1 VWGRLREENVNEF
14 GQLRGEPAAG
24 RKAVSVP
31 EWLRRSA
38 RWYADK
44 DAVIDGARRFTYR
57 QFNER
62 VNRHANGLA
71 VLGIVKGDRV
81 AVVLKNSVEAMEGF
95 GAAAK
100 AGFVHVPINFRLS
113 RREVGDILRHC
124 GARAFFVHREFA
136 ALLDLADECPDLE
149 HVIVVDDGA
158 AASAYEKWLAAQSPA
173 EPAADILAED
183 NFFIVYTSGTTGA
196 AKGAYYQHRQP
207 AAHAPVPVLGYD
219 MRSDSRILLVYPHN
233 SIASLN
239 VVYVPAWM
247 LGATVV
253 LTDVR
258 QFSAERWLDTVV
270 REKVTHCHLV
280 PTMLFRVLEHPRL
293 REVDLSSLQTIG
305 YGSAPMPQE
314 RIERL
319 HEVFGSILMQA
330 YGMTE
335 VSSITTV
342 FSKQDHVE
350 ALRNNPERLRAC
362 GRPAFGSELRVV
374 TEDGREVTPGKIGE
388 IVFRGPLVMSGYWND
403 PERTAEAIHD
413 GWLHSGDLAT
423 VDAEGFIYIVDR
435 KKDLIISGGANI
447 ASSEVENVIY
457 WHEAVREA
465 AVVGRPDDEWGERV
479 HAFVSLHDGK
489 SLRSEELI
497 AFCRDRLAHYKCPNS
512 VEVLPDLP
520 KNALGKI
527 LKSDLRAALWKGRTR
542 AVN

>member
-1 VWGRLREENVNEF
+1 VREENVNEY
-14 GQLRGEPAAG
+14 GPLRGISVPG
-24 RKAVSVP
+24 RGAAVSVP
-31 EWLRRSA
+31 EWLRRSV

-44 DAVIDGARRFTYR
+44 EAVIDGARRFTYQ

-62 VNRHANGLA
+62 VNRQANGLSA
-71 VLGIVKGDRV
+71 RGIAKGERV
-81 AVVLKNSVEAMEGF
+81 AVVLRNSVEAMESF

-113 RREVGDILRHC
+113 RREVGDILQHSGSR
-124 GARAFFVHREFA
+124 FFIVHREFA
-136 ALLDLADECPDLE
+136 SLLDLAAECPDLE
-149 HVIVVDDGA
+149 QVIVVDDGE
-158 AASAYEKWLAAQSPA
+158 SGSDYERWLAEQSAQ
-173 EPAADILAED
+173 EPTADIVAED

-196 AKGAYYQHRQP
+196 AKGAFYQHRQP

-219 MRSDSRILLVYPHN
+219 MRHDSRILLVYPHN

-280 PTMLFRVLEHPRL
+280 PTMLFRVLEHPKV

-319 HEVFGSILMQA
+319 HEVFGSVLMQA

-335 VSSITTV
+335 VSSITTI

-350 ALRNNPERLRAC
+350 ALKGNPERLRAC
-362 GRPAFGSELRVV
+362 GRPAFGCELRVV
-374 TEDGREVTPGKIGE
+374 TDEGREVKPGEIGE
-388 IVFRGPLVMSGYWND
+388 IVFRGPILMSGYWND
-403 PERTAEAIHD
+403 PERTAETIRD

-423 VDAEGFIYIVDR
+423 VDADGFIYIVDR

-479 HAFVSLHDGK
+479 HAFVSLHEGK
-489 SLRSEELI
+489 SMASEELI
-497 AFCRDRLAHYKCPNS
+497 AFCRERLAHYKCPS
-512 VEVLPDLP
+512 RIDILPDLP

-527 LKSDLRAALWKGRTR
+527 LKSDMRATLWRGRSR